1 MYYQNGFTGAS
12 LPSKTLCLT
21 YDDGPGITQG
31 DGPGPHTLKL
41 AQYLNQRG
49 IAATFFTVGKYAAQ
63 YQDILSGVQSCGHLV
78 ANHTFEHPQLVDY
91 LSARGDLFDQVA
103 RTDSH
108 VKKWVDGST
117 IFFRPPYGAWSP
129 DVAKALNDNFA
140 VCLHHIG
147 PILWDIDG
155 RDWACW
161 QNGTTPQDC
170 FQGYLNQ
177 IVKKGHGIVLMHD
190 SSADQDAVRKLNM
203 THALTQLLVPAL
215 QQQGYQFVR
224 LDSITEIKAAS
235 QVPFQF
241 ALLASNGKYVSP
253 QGGGGGQILV
263 NGTAIGPSEPF
274 GVEDLGYG
282 KVAIRAANGL
292 YLSPQDGGGDGKE
305 VLANRP
311 AVGEWEPLDL
321 ITVGRG
327 QVAFRTIRGFFLT
340 RESVD
345 GGRLM
350 ANVTWMREWEV
361 FTFTNLFSGL

>member
-1 MYYQNGFTGAS
+1 MYHQNGFTGAS

-31 DGPGPHTLKL
+31 DGPGPRTLEL
-41 AQYLNQRG
+41 AKYLNQRG
-49 IAATFFTVGKYAAQ
+49 IEATFFTVGKYAAQ
-63 YQDILSGVQSCGHLV
+63 YQDILSGVRNCGHLV

-91 LSARGDLFDQVA
+91 YNAGGDLFDQVA
-103 RTDSH
+103 RTDGH
-108 VKKWVDGST
+108 IRKWVDGST

-129 DVAKALNDNFA
+129 DVAKALNDNLA
-140 VCLHHIG
+140 VCLNHIG

-155 RDWACW
+155 EDWACW
-161 QNGTTPQDC
+161 QNGTTAQDC
-170 FQGYLNQ
+170 FQGYLNL
-177 IVKKGHGIVLMHD
+177 IVKKGRGIVLMHD
-190 SSADQDAVRKLNM
+190 GSADQDAVRKLNM
-203 THALTQLLVPAL
+203 TYALTQLLVPAL

-224 LDSITEIKAAS
+224 LDSISEIKAAS

-241 ALLASNGKYVSP
+241 ALLASNGRYVSP
-253 QGGGGGQILV
+253 HGGGGGQVLV
-263 NGTAIGPSEPF
+263 NGPTVGPWESF
-274 GVEDLGYG
+274 GVEDLGHG

-305 VLANRP
+305 VLANGP
-311 AVGEWEPLDL
+311 AVGEWESLDL

-350 ANVTWMREWEV
+350 ANATWMKEREV
-361 FTFTNLFSGL
+361 FTFTNLFTGR

>member
-91 LSARGDLFDQVA
+91 LNAGGDLFDQLA
-103 RTDSH
+103 RTDGH
-108 VKKWVDGST
+108 IQKWVDGST

-140 VCLHHIG
+140 VCLNHVG

-155 RDWACW
+155 EDWACW

-170 FQGYLNQ
+170 FQVYLNQ

-224 LDSITEIKAAS
+224 LDSITEIKTAS

-263 NGTAIGPSEPF
+263 NGPTVGPWEPF